1 MFKVKCK
8 VNEKLIKK
16 KESNVG
22 QNEFTLDYTDSYD
35 KQSLW

>member
-1 MFKVKCK
+1 MFNVKCK
-8 VNEKLIKK
+8 VNEDLIK

-22 QNEFTLDYTDSYD
+22 QNELTFDYTDSYD

>member
-8 VNEKLIKK
+8 FNEKLIK

-35 KQSLW
+35 KQSIW